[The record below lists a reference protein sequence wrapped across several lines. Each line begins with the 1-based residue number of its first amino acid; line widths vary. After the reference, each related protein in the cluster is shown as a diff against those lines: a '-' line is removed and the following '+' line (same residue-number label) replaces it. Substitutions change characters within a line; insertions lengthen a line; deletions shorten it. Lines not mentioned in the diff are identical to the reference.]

1 MTDDALIRYE
11 TRNGAAY
18 LTIDSPHNR
27 NAISQRLLADLRAGL
42 ERAAA
47 DDAARAVVLTHTGTT
62 FCAGADLKEAA
73 SGAGSGASGPNGSG
87 AGSGA
92 SGPNGS
98 GAKSR
103 TLAMIGAM
111 RGIIECPKPVIAQI
125 DGHVRAGGFGLIGAC
140 DFVFAG
146 PAASFAVTEAR
157 IGVAPAMVS
166 LVLLPHLPSR
176 VASTLLLTGRRFDAA
191 EAAGHG
197 LITAAVA
204 DPAAAVA
211 EQLAE
216 LRLCSPQGL
225 RETKQILWHDVLRSF
240 DERADSLGEQSARLF
255 GSAESIEGITAFLQ
269 KRAPSWAEPLPAE

>member
-1 MTDDALIRYE
+1 MTDDPLVRYE
-11 TRNGAAY
+11 TRSGAAF

-27 NAISQRLLADLRAGL
+27 NAISQRLLADLSAGL

-73 SGAGSGASGPNGSG
+73 ANGAGSDP
-87 AGSGA
+87 
-92 SGPNGS
+92 
-98 GAKSR
+98 KSR

-111 RGIIECPKPVIAQI
+111 RGIIECPKPVIAQV
-125 DGHVRAGGFGLIGAC
+125 DGHVRAGGFGLIGSC

-146 PAASFAVTEAR
+146 PAASFAVTETR

-176 VASTLLLTGRRFDAA
+176 VASTLLLTGRKFDAA
-191 EAAGHG
+191 EAAGYG

-211 EQLAE
+211 EQLGE
-216 LRLCSPQGL
+216 LQLCSPQGL
-225 RETKQILWHDVLRSF
+225 RETKQILWHDILRSF
-240 DERADSLGEQSARLF
+240 DERADALGEQSARLF
-255 GSAESIEGITAFLQ
+255 GSAESVEGITAFLQ
-269 KRAPSWAEPLPAE
+269 KRAPSWAEPVSAE

>member
-1 MTDDALIRYE
+1 MTESLVGYE
-11 TRNGAAY
+11 TRGGAAY

-27 NAISQRLLADLRAGL
+27 NAISQRLLADLSAGL

-73 SGAGSGASGPNGSG
+73 ANGAGSDP
-87 AGSGA
+87 
-92 SGPNGS
+92 
-98 GAKSR
+98 KSR

-111 RGIIECPKPVIAQI
+111 RGIIECPKPVIAQV
-125 DGHVRAGGFGLIGAC
+125 DGHVRAGGFGLIGSC

-146 PAASFAVTEAR
+146 PGASFAVTETR

-176 VASTLLLTGRRFDAA
+176 VASTLLLTGRKFDGA
-191 EAAGHG
+191 EAAGYG

-216 LRLCSPQGL
+216 LQLCSPQGL

-240 DERADSLGEQSARLF
+240 DERADALGEQSARLF
-255 GSAESIEGITAFLQ
+255 GSAESVEGITAFLQ
-269 KRAPSWAEPLPAE
+269 KRAPSWAEPVPAE

>member
-1 MTDDALIRYE
+1 MTDSLVHYE
-11 TRNGAAY
+11 THGGAAY

-42 ERAAA
+42 QRAAA

-73 SGAGSGASGPNGSG
+73 ANGAGTDPR
-87 AGSGA
+87 
-92 SGPNGS
+92 
-98 GAKSR
+98 SR

-111 RGIIECPKPVIAQI
+111 RGIVECPKPVIAQV
-125 DGHVRAGGFGLIGAC
+125 DGHVRAGGFGLIGSC

-146 PAASFAVTEAR
+146 PAASFAVTETR

-176 VASTLLLTGRRFDAA
+176 VASALLLTGRSFDGAQAA
-191 EAAGHG
+191 EYG
-197 LITAAVA
+197 LITAAVD

-211 EQLAE
+211 DQLAE
-216 LRLCSPQGL
+216 LQLCSPQGL

-240 DERADSLGEQSARLF
+240 DERAESLGEQSARLF
-255 GSAESIEGITAFLQ
+255 GSAESVEGITAFLQ
-269 KRAPSWAEPLPAE
+269 KRAPSWAEPAPSA

>member
-1 MTDDALIRYE
+1 MSDDPLVRYE
-11 TRNGAAY
+11 SRGGAAY

-27 NAISQRLLADLRAGL
+27 NAISQRLLADLQAGL

-47 DDAARAVVLTHTGTT
+47 DDAARAVVLTHTSST

-73 SGAGSGASGPNGSG
+73 ANGAGSDP
-87 AGSGA
+87 
-92 SGPNGS
+92 
-98 GAKSR
+98 KSR

-111 RGIIECPKPVIAQI
+111 RGIIECPKPVIAQV
-125 DGHVRAGGFGLIGAC
+125 DGHVRAGGFGLIGSC

-146 PAASFAVTEAR
+146 PASSFAVTETR

-176 VASTLLLTGRRFDAA
+176 VASTLLLTGRKFDAA
-191 EAAGHG
+191 EAAGYG
-197 LITAAVA
+197 LITGAVE

-216 LRLCSPQGL
+216 LQLCSPQGL
-225 RETKQILWHDVLRSF
+225 RETKQILWHDILRSF
-240 DERADSLGEQSARLF
+240 DERADALGEQSARLF
-255 GSAESIEGITAFLQ
+255 GSTESVEGITAFLQ
-269 KRAPSWAEPLPAE
+269 KRAPSWATAAETE

>member
-1 MTDDALIRYE
+1 MTDDSLVRYE
-11 TRNGAAY
+11 TRGGAAY

-27 NAISQRLLADLRAGL
+27 NAISQRLLADLSAGL

-73 SGAGSGASGPNGSG
+73 ANGAGSDP
-87 AGSGA
+87 
-92 SGPNGS
+92 
-98 GAKSR
+98 KSR

-111 RGIIECPKPVIAQI
+111 RGIIECPKPVIAQV
-125 DGHVRAGGFGLIGAC
+125 DGHVRAGGFGLIGSC

-146 PAASFAVTEAR
+146 PGASFAVTETR

-176 VASTLLLTGRRFDAA
+176 VASTLLLTGRKFDGA
-191 EAAGHG
+191 EAAGYG

-216 LRLCSPQGL
+216 LQLCSPQGL

-240 DERADSLGEQSARLF
+240 DERADALGEQSARLF
-255 GSAESIEGITAFLQ
+255 GSAESVEGITAFLQ
-269 KRAPSWAEPLPAE
+269 KRAPSWAEPVAAE

>member
-1 MTDDALIRYE
+1 MTESLVGYE
-11 TRNGAAY
+11 TRGGAAY

-27 NAISQRLLADLRAGL
+27 NAISQRLLADLSAGL

-73 SGAGSGASGPNGSG
+73 ANGAGSDP
-87 AGSGA
+87 
-92 SGPNGS
+92 
-98 GAKSR
+98 KSR

-111 RGIIECPKPVIAQI
+111 RGIIECPKPVIAQV
-125 DGHVRAGGFGLIGAC
+125 DGHVRAGGFGLIGSC

-146 PAASFAVTEAR
+146 PGASFAVTETR

-166 LVLLPHLPSR
+166 LVLLPHLLSR
-176 VASTLLLTGRRFDAA
+176 VASTLLLTGRKFDGA
-191 EAAGHG
+191 EAAGYG

-216 LRLCSPQGL
+216 LQLCSPQGL

-240 DERADSLGEQSARLF
+240 DERADALGEQSARLF
-255 GSAESIEGITAFLQ
+255 GSAESVEGITAFLQ
-269 KRAPSWAEPLPAE
+269 KRAPSWAEPVPAE

>member
-1 MTDDALIRYE
+1 MTESLVGYE
-11 TRNGAAY
+11 TRGGAAY

-27 NAISQRLLADLRAGL
+27 NAISQRLLADLSAGL

-73 SGAGSGASGPNGSG
+73 ANGAGSDP
-87 AGSGA
+87 
-92 SGPNGS
+92 
-98 GAKSR
+98 KSR

-111 RGIIECPKPVIAQI
+111 RGIIECPKPVFAPV
-125 DGHVRAGGFGLIGAC
+125 DGHVRAGGFGLIGSC

-146 PAASFAVTEAR
+146 PGASFAVTETR

-176 VASTLLLTGRRFDAA
+176 VASTLLLTGRKFDGA
-191 EAAGHG
+191 EAAGYG

-216 LRLCSPQGL
+216 LQLCSPQGL
-225 RETKQILWHDVLRSF
+225 RETKRILWHDVLASF
-240 DERADSLGEQSARLF
+240 DARAEELATQSARLF
-255 GSAESIEGITAFLQ
+255 GSPESVEGITAFLQ
-269 KRAPSWAEPLPAE
+269 KRAPAWAEPVVAG

>member
-1 MTDDALIRYE
+1 MTDDPLVRYE
-11 TRNGAAY
+11 TRSGATF

-27 NAISQRLLADLRAGL
+27 NAISQRLLADLSAGL

-73 SGAGSGASGPNGSG
+73 ANGAGSDP
-87 AGSGA
+87 
-92 SGPNGS
+92 
-98 GAKSR
+98 KSR

-111 RGIIECPKPVIAQI
+111 RGIIECPKPVIAQV
-125 DGHVRAGGFGLIGAC
+125 DGHVRAGGFGLIGSC

-146 PAASFAVTEAR
+146 PAASFAVTETR

-176 VASTLLLTGRRFDAA
+176 VASTLLLTGRKFDAA
-191 EAAGHG
+191 EAAGYG

-216 LRLCSPQGL
+216 LQLCSPQGL
-225 RETKQILWHDVLRSF
+225 RETKQILWHDILRSF
-240 DERADSLGEQSARLF
+240 DERADALGEQSARLF
-255 GSAESIEGITAFLQ
+255 GSAESVEGITAFLQ
-269 KRAPSWAEPLPAE
+269 KRAPSWAEPVPAE

>member
-1 MTDDALIRYE
+1 MTEPLVRYE
-11 TRNGAAY
+11 NKGGAAY

-27 NAISQRLLADLRAGL
+27 NAISQRLLADLSAGL

-73 SGAGSGASGPNGSG
+73 ANGAGSDP
-87 AGSGA
+87 
-92 SGPNGS
+92 
-98 GAKSR
+98 KSR

-111 RGIIECPKPVIAQI
+111 RGIIECPKPVIAQV
-125 DGHVRAGGFGLIGAC
+125 DGHVRAGGFGLIGSC

-146 PAASFAVTEAR
+146 PAASFAVTETR

-176 VASTLLLTGRRFDAA
+176 VASTLLLTGRKFDGA
-191 EAAGHG
+191 EAAGYG

-216 LRLCSPQGL
+216 LQLCSPQGL

-240 DERADSLGEQSARLF
+240 DERADALGEQSARLF
-255 GSAESIEGITAFLQ
+255 GSAESVEGITAFLQ
-269 KRAPSWAEPLPAE
+269 KRAPSWAEPVPAE

>member
-1 MTDDALIRYE
+1 MTEPLVRYE
-11 TRNGAAY
+11 NKGGAAY

-27 NAISQRLLADLRAGL
+27 NAISQRLLADLSAGL

-73 SGAGSGASGPNGSG
+73 ANGAGSDP
-87 AGSGA
+87 
-92 SGPNGS
+92 
-98 GAKSR
+98 KSR

-111 RGIIECPKPVIAQI
+111 RGIIECPKPVIAQV
-125 DGHVRAGGFGLIGAC
+125 DGHVRAGGFGLIGSC

-146 PAASFAVTEAR
+146 PAASFAVTETR

-176 VASTLLLTGRRFDAA
+176 VASTLLLTGRTFDGA
-191 EAAGHG
+191 EAAGYG

-216 LRLCSPQGL
+216 LQLCSPQGL

-240 DERADSLGEQSARLF
+240 DERADALGEQSARLF
-255 GSAESIEGITAFLQ
+255 GSAESVEGITAFLQ
-269 KRAPSWAEPLPAE
+269 KRAPSWAEPVPAE

>member
-1 MTDDALIRYE
+1 MTEPSGDPLVRYE
-11 TRNGAAY
+11 TRGGAAY

-27 NAISQRLLADLRAGL
+27 NAISQRLLADLSAGL

-73 SGAGSGASGPNGSG
+73 ANGAGSDP
-87 AGSGA
+87 
-92 SGPNGS
+92 
-98 GAKSR
+98 KSR

-111 RGIIECPKPVIAQI
+111 RGIIECPKPVIAQV
-125 DGHVRAGGFGLIGAC
+125 DGHVRAGGFGLIGSC

-146 PAASFAVTEAR
+146 PAASFAVTETR

-176 VASTLLLTGRRFDAA
+176 VASTLLLTGRKFDGAH
-191 EAAGHG
+191 AAGYG
-197 LITAAVA
+197 LITAAVD

-216 LRLCSPQGL
+216 LQLCSPQGL

-240 DERADSLGEQSARLF
+240 DERADALGEQSARLF
-255 GSAESIEGITAFLQ
+255 GSAESVEGITAFLQ
-269 KRAPSWAEPLPAE
+269 KRAPSWAEPAPSE

>member
-1 MTDDALIRYE
+1 MTESLVGYE
-11 TRNGAAY
+11 TRGGAAY

-27 NAISQRLLADLRAGL
+27 NAISQRLLADLSAGL

-73 SGAGSGASGPNGSG
+73 ANGAGSDP
-87 AGSGA
+87 
-92 SGPNGS
+92 
-98 GAKSR
+98 KSR

-111 RGIIECPKPVIAQI
+111 RGIIECPKPVIAQV
-125 DGHVRAGGFGLIGAC
+125 DGHVRAGGFGLIGSC

-146 PAASFAVTEAR
+146 PGASFAVTETR

-176 VASTLLLTGRRFDAA
+176 VASTLLLTGRKFDGA
-191 EAAGHG
+191 EAAGYG

-216 LRLCSPQGL
+216 LQLCSPQGL

-240 DERADSLGEQSARLF
+240 DERSDALGEQSARLF
-255 GSAESIEGITAFLQ
+255 GSAESVEGITAFLQ
-269 KRAPSWAEPLPAE
+269 KRAPSWAEPVPAE